1 MVRGPVLEAGRGVAS
16 LRHSVLAAVRRAA
29 ERLGPRPMAE
39 RLGPQAMAERL
50 AGSPRQRVLRLLWE
64 TSPALTLTMA
74 LFILAD
80 GFLPILSLVA
90 LGHAVGRIPAAVQD
104 GLDSASGHSL
114 LIALVV
120 GTVTYALSLLR
131 SPAEDLLSAHGSAV
145 MATGMQRRLAEAVC
159 APPGVEHLEDSTVLD
174 QLASA
179 SGELSTSRP
188 ADAPMALASAFGDRL
203 SGFIACVVLAS
214 FRWYIGLLFFVGW
227 SLLRPPLR
235 RLLAERALLVRR
247 ATPELRHSWYYLGCA
262 YRPAFAKEVR
272 VFGLGRWIM
281 DRHRDKWLAG
291 MEPPWQQMRHF
302 RNRAFLFGAVVAV
315 MYLAGA
321 GALAL
326 AAWRHAIGLE
336 TVAIMLPMLPST
348 MQVGGVTIADV
359 TLEQMLAGVPD
370 LDELVGRL
378 RAGTGQVA
386 TGQVAT
392 GQAGTAQATTR
403 QASTRQATTRQ
414 ASTRQASTGQAR
426 GESAAGRPAR
436 LISFE
441 SVGYR
446 YPGGSEPVYQDLD
459 LDLAVGESLALV
471 GANGAGKTTLI
482 TLLARLREPTAGR
495 ITADGTDLRDLDAR
509 SWQRQVAVVNQD
521 FGRYP
526 LSARE
531 NVALSDLTAD
541 GLADRFDEAAMEQA
555 AARAGALE
563 FVQALPRGWDTICAP
578 GYQGGTDLSG
588 GQWQRIALA
597 RALYSAARGARIL
610 VLDEPTAQLDIRAE
624 AAFYNRFLELTSGL
638 TTIVISH
645 RFATVRRA
653 RRIAVLDSGRITELG
668 SHAEL
673 IAAGGGYAEMFALQ
687 AARFAEA
694 TPKRGSNG

>member
-1 MVRGPVLEAGRGVAS
+1 MMRGLVLATGRG
-16 LRHSVLAAVRRAA
+16 LAALRRGAQLLTPAA
-29 ERLGPRPMAE
+29 IAR
-39 RLGPQAMAERL
+39 RL
-50 AGSPRQRVLRLLWE
+50 AASPRLRVLRLLWE

-90 LGHAVGRIPAAVQD
+90 LGHAVGYIPAAVRD
-104 GLDSASGHSL
+104 GLGSASGRSL
-114 LIALVV
+114 LVALVL

-131 SPAEDLLSAHGSAV
+131 SPAESLLSAHSSAV

-159 APPGVEHLEDSTVLD
+159 APAGVEHLEDSTVLD

-291 MEPPWQQMRHF
+291 MEPPWRQMRHF
-302 RNRAFLFGAVVAV
+302 RNSAFLYGTGVAV
-315 MYLAGA
+315 MYVAGA

-326 AAWRHAIGLE
+326 AAWHHAIGLG

-370 LDELVGRL
+370 LDELVTRL
-378 RAGTGQVA
+378 KAGP
-386 TGQVAT
+386 
-392 GQAGTAQATTR
+392 GQATAGRVSTPQV
-403 QASTRQATTRQ
+403 STRQVSAGQ
-414 ASTRQASTGQAR
+414 VSTGQ
-426 GESAAGRPAR
+426 SAAGRPAR
-436 LISFE
+436 LIRFE

-459 LDLAVGESLALV
+459 LELPAGESLALV
-471 GANGAGKTTLI
+471 GANGAGKTTLV

-509 SWQRQVAVVNQD
+509 SWQSQVAVVNQD

-531 NVALSDLTAD
+531 NVAFRDLAAD
-541 GLADRFDEAAMEQA
+541 GMSAGFDEAAMEQA
-555 AARAGALE
+555 AAQAGALE
-563 FVQALPRGWDTICAP
+563 FVRGLPRGWDTICAP

-597 RALYSAARGARIL
+597 RALYAAARGARIL

-624 AAFYNRFLELTSGL
+624 ATFYNRFLELTSGL

-653 RRIAVLDSGRITELG
+653 QRIAVLDSGRITELG

-673 IAAGGGYAEMFALQ
+673 IAAGGSYAEMFALQ
-687 AARFAEA
+687 AARFAQA
-694 TPKRGSNG
+694 TPKGGGDG